1 MCSLLP
7 FPPSLLLFLFFFL
20 YLNKSQNPG
29 LPRRRC
35 QGSWESSCE
44 MMRKQAKPPSTQSS
58 PINWK
63 WGGDLKTQF
72 HFLLLTKLVQQMQA
86 RGYQHPRAG
95 VSITSSCI
103 CVLRQQTGP
112 GPQPPRT
119 ALNALLFQRC
129 LQIPSAGRKKGSLPR
144 DFMGGDAVCVSC
156 VLPLIIHWDGTEK
169 VSLFH
174 FFLSQWIKISSHLF
188 EPGPGFFASKTF
200 LFSFYLK
207 NDFNGLIFDCFLVE

>member
-1 MCSLLP
+1 MGWGVGGPRPTHSPIKVTILPDREEPDRRTGRGICSLPP
-7 FPPSLLLFLFFFL
+7 FPPSLLLFLLFFLL

-63 WGGDLKTQF
+63 WGGNLRTQF

-86 RGYQHPRAG
+86 LGCQHPRAG

-103 CVLRQQTGP
+103 CVLRQETEP
-112 GPQPPRT
+112 GPQPPCT
-119 ALNALLFQRC
+119 ALTLCCSSGAY
-129 LQIPSAGRKKGSLPR
+129 GSLPQDENKAGPSQGFYGR
-144 DFMGGDAVCVSC
+144 R
-156 VLPLIIHWDGTEK
+156 
-169 VSLFH
+169 VSL
-174 FFLSQWIKISSHLF
+174 
-188 EPGPGFFASKTF
+188 
-200 LFSFYLK
+200 
-207 NDFNGLIFDCFLVE
+207 C